1 MKNKNNP
8 SDNDATANKNKQ
20 QVTKEQLT
28 KKTDA
33 LVHDAPPSSQN
44 QAKANLETKT
54 KEIKEETSTI
64 KLEKSASEQPSNDK
78 IIAAPLGEKAPEEEV
93 PQTPSSDKT
102 APNDKKSQEVKEKNT
117 ASLSEKEQIKKEA
130 VKKETAE
137 KDNNVV
143 IVKQGGHGLSLLAL
157 ALVLAMGGS
166 GFYFGNEQILQYQNR
181 ITDLTNQVNSLKSSV
196 QTQTAVINEKQN
208 QLNEKQVEINDKQK
222 EIEAEQKAAEK
233 ALAATLLKAK
243 EQTALFV
250 EQQENS
256 IAALQKAFTDIKGRR
271 PNDWL
276 IAEADHLV
284 KQAGRMLWLEKD
296 IPTTT
301 LLMLA
306 ADKRIADLN
315 DPSLNPL
322 RQAIALDVQSIKAIE
337 QVDTDGIVARL
348 MTLQQ
353 QIETLPL
360 TETILP
366 PAQPEVKKTV
376 SADVTDWKENL
387 ITSLDNFINQFVTY
401 RVREGSATPLLSPDQ
416 AFYLEANLK
425 AKLDQAINATFRED
439 QKTYEMALQQ
449 ASEWIARFY
458 DVKAASTQ
466 SVLVALTELSALPV
480 EIAYPSELKSQQL
493 ISDFLADRL
502 RNAISMDN
510 KGNNSL

>member
-1 MKNKNNP
+1 MKNKNTP

-20 QVTKEQLT
+20 QDTQKQTTKE
-28 KKTDA
+28 TDA
-33 LVHDAPPSSQN
+33 LVNDAPLVSN
-44 QAKANLETKT
+44 NEDKT
-54 KEIKEETSTI
+54 KADSKSQEIKNETS
-64 KLEKSASEQPSNDK
+64 KKASAKCEKNALEQPSNDK
-78 IIAAPLGEKAPEEEV
+78 IMAEPLDIKAPKEKA
-93 PQTPSSDKT
+93 SDSKKQEAIDKET
-102 APNDKKSQEVKEKNT
+102 ATTTEKVAARND
-117 ASLSEKEQIKKEA
+117 LSEKDK
-130 VKKETAE
+130 
-137 KDNNVV
+137 VV
-143 IVKQGGHGLSLLAL
+143 IVKQGGQGLALLAI
-157 ALVLAMGGS
+157 ALVLAFGGS
-166 GFYFGNEQILQYQNR
+166 GFYFANEQILQYQNR
-181 ITDLTNQVNSLKSSV
+181 ITDLTRQVDSLKNSV

-222 EIEAEQKAAEK
+222 EIETEQRAAEK

-296 IPTTT
+296 IPTAT
-301 LLMLA
+301 LLVLA

-322 RQAIALDVQSIKAIE
+322 RQAIALDVQSLKAIE

-360 TETILP
+360 METILP
-366 PAQPEVKKTV
+366 PAQAEVKKAV

-387 ITSLDNFINQFVTY
+387 KTSLDQFINQFVTY

-439 QKTYEMALQQ
+439 QLIYETALQQ
-449 ASEWIARFY
+449 ASEWISRFY

-466 SVLVALTELSALPV
+466 SVLVALTELSTLPV
-480 EIAYPSELKSQQL
+480 EITYPQALKSQQL
-493 ISDFLADRL
+493 ISDFLSDRL

-510 KGNNSL
+510 QGSNLL

>member
-20 QVTKEQLT
+20 EASQKQTTKE
-28 KKTDA
+28 TDA
-33 LVHDAPPSSQN
+33 LVNDASLLNSQD
-44 QAKANLETKT
+44 KANLEAKT
-54 KEIKEETSTI
+54 KETKTEDIQKEGSAV
-64 KLEKSASEQPSNDK
+64 KLEKSALEQTPNDK
-78 IIAAPLGEKAPEEEV
+78 IIAAPLGVKAPKEEGLN
-93 PQTPSSDKT
+93 TPSG
-102 APNDKKSQEVKEKNT
+102 DKKAQETTETNT
-117 ASLSEKEQIKKEA
+117 ASAALKKAIEKEIP
-130 VKKETAE
+130 E
-137 KDNNVV
+137 KTKDNVV
-143 IVKQGGHGLSLLAL
+143 IVKQGGQGLSLLAL
-157 ALVLAMGGS
+157 ALVLAFGGS

-181 ITDLTNQVNSLKSSV
+181 ISELTSQVDSLKNSV
-196 QTQTAVINEKQN
+196 QTQTAVISEKQN

-222 EIEAEQKAAEK
+222 EIETEQKAAEK
-233 ALAATLLKAK
+233 ALAATLLQAK

-284 KQAGRMLWLEKD
+284 KQAGRQLWLEKD
-296 IPTTT
+296 IPTAT
-301 LLMLA
+301 LLVLA

-322 RQAIALDVQSIKAIE
+322 RQAIALDVQSLKAIE
-337 QVDTDGIVARL
+337 QIDTDGIVARL

-353 QIETLPL
+353 QVETLPL

-366 PAQPEVKKTV
+366 PAQTEVEKTV

-387 ITSLDNFINQFVTY
+387 KTSFEQFINQFVTY

-439 QKTYEMALQQ
+439 QVIYEMALQQ
-449 ASEWIARFY
+449 ASEWIGRFY

-466 SVLVALTELSALPV
+466 SVLTALTELAALPV
-480 EIAYPSELKSQQL
+480 EITYPQVLESQQL

-502 RNAISMDN
+502 RNAITMDN
-510 KGNNSL
+510 QGDNLL